1 MEISY
6 VGENLISGQLGNL
19 FIILSFVCSG
29 LAAFAY
35 FKSIHSPELES
46 ASWKKMA
53 RTFFY
58 IHVGSIV
65 GMVSILFYLLFNHH
79 FEYYYVWR
87 HSSTDLAM
95 RYIFSC
101 FWEGQEGSFMLWSLW
116 HGVLG
121 IILLN
126 TSKKWEAG
134 TMTVLSVV
142 QLLLGSMLL
151 GVYVFDIQIGSNP
164 FILLRE
170 HPDMLNLPFV
180 QNPEYLNFV
189 EGTGL
194 NPLLQN
200 YWMTIHPPI
209 VFLGFALTL
218 IPFTFAITS
227 LYIKDYTS
235 WLKPALPWTF
245 FGIAVLG
252 LGVLMGGA
260 WAYEA
265 LSFGGFWAWD
275 PVENSSL
282 VPWLILVGAGH
293 LMLINKVKP
302 NSMFSTYLFS
312 VLSFLLVM
320 YSSYLTKSG
329 ILGET
334 SVHSFAD
341 GLPGQ
346 LIFILLFLVIGAFTL
361 LAIRFKKLPKQ
372 QKEEE
377 LWSREFWMFLGALV
391 LLISCF
397 QITFS
402 TSIPVIN
409 AIFGTEM
416 APPTNANEHYNS
428 WQLPLATLVA
438 IFIGIGHYLKYKKTD
453 SKKFFKDTAVSAI
466 LSLVITIAVA
476 TSLQFQHYYHG
487 LLMFAAT
494 YAVVA
499 NADYWFRILKGS
511 IKKSGAAIAHIG
523 FGLLL
528 IGALISAGNK
538 EIISRNNSG
547 IEIKMNEN
555 ENANKENI
563 MLIKGDTVLMGNHFI
578 SYEGREK
585 EGHNI
590 YYKVN
595 YYQIDDNGK
604 YERQFQ
610 LRPFVQLNEQM
621 GNVPEPATKHFWSR
635 DIFTHVTYADL
646 DDPALDDPNAYEEA
660 DTSLVKI
667 GDTLFATNS
676 IIVVK
681 EVIKDIDL
689 AANNLQPDD
698 IAVGLRLEAM
708 NVKGQ
713 TFDASP
719 TLVIRQNRLFSIPS
733 EVDPLGLK
741 FNFKKINPETGEF
754 TILKQEKTSN
764 ASDFIIMQAI
774 VFPYINILW
783 IGCIIMTLGS
793 IIAVINRV
801 RFPKLRS

>member
-1 MEISY
+1 MDIEYI
-6 VGENLISGQLGNL
+6 GENIISGQLGNL
-19 FIILSFVCSG
+19 LIILSFVCST
-29 LAAFAY
+29 LAAFSY
-35 FKSIHSPELES
+35 FKAINSSPLDGDT
-46 ASWKKMA
+46 WKKMG
-53 RTFFY
+53 RTFFL
-58 IHVGSIV
+58 IHV
-65 GMVSILFYLLFNHH
+65 VSIIGIVVVLFYLLFNHH

-87 HSSTDLAM
+87 HSSSDLAM
-95 RYIFSC
+95 RYVFSC
-101 FWEGQEGSFMLWSLW
+101 FWEGQEGSFLLWSLW
-116 HGVLG
+116 HAVLG
-121 IILLN
+121 VILMK
-126 TSKKWEAG
+126 TAKQWEAG
-134 TMTVLSVV
+134 TLAVVSTV

-151 GVYVFDIQIGSNP
+151 GVYVFDVQIGSNP

-170 HPDMLNLPFV
+170 HPDMINLPFV
-180 QNPEYLNFV
+180 QNPDYLSFV

-209 VFLGFALTL
+209 LFLGFALTL
-218 IPFTFAITS
+218 IPFAFAFAS
-227 LYIKDYTS
+227 LVEKKYTE

-245 FGIAVLG
+245 AGIAILG

-302 NSMFSTYLFS
+302 NSMLSTYLFA
-312 VLSFLLVM
+312 LFSFLLIM

-346 LIFILLFLVIGAFTL
+346 LIFILLVLVVAAVSL
-361 LAIRFKKLPKQ
+361 LVLRYKSLPKQ
-372 QKEEE
+372 QTEED

-391 LLISCF
+391 LLISSF

-409 AIFGTEM
+409 AIFGTNM
-416 APPTNANEHYNS
+416 APPTEANAHYNS
-428 WQLPLATLVA
+428 WQLPLATL
-438 IFIGIGHYLKYKKTD
+438 ISLFIGIGHYLKYKKTD
-453 SKKFFKDTAVSAI
+453 KKQFLKDTAFSAI
-466 LSLVITIAVA
+466 ISLLIAIVVA
-476 TSLQFQHYYHG
+476 TQLQFQHYYHG

-499 NADYWFRILKGS
+499 NADYWLRILKGK

-538 EIISRNNSG
+538 EIISVNNSG

-590 YYKVN
+590 YYKIN
-595 YYQIDDNGK
+595 YYQLDDNGK
-604 YERQFQ
+604 YDTKFQ

-621 GNVPEPATKHFWSR
+621 GNVPEPATKHFWNK

-646 DDPALDDPNAYEEA
+646 DDPALEDPNAFEEP
-660 DTSLVKI
+660 DTNLVRV

-676 IIVVK
+676 IIVVRGIDK
-681 EVIKDIDL
+681 NIDL
-689 AANNLQPDD
+689 ESNNLQPTD
-698 IAVGLRLEAM
+698 IAVGLNLEAM

-713 TFDASP
+713 TFEAKP
-719 TLVIRQNRLFSIPS
+719 ILVIRQNRLFSISS
-733 EVDPLGLK
+733 EVENLGLK
-741 FNFKKINPETGEF
+741 FNFKNINTETGEF

-783 IGCIIMTLGS
+783 LGCIIMTIGS
-793 IIAVINRV
+793 IIAVINRI
-801 RFPKLRS
+801 RYPKLKS

>member
-1 MEISY
+1 MEINY
-6 VGENLISGQLGNL
+6 IGENLVSGQLGNL

-29 LAAFAY
+29 LAAFSY
-35 FKSIHSPELES
+35 FKAINSTAIEA

-58 IHVGSIV
+58 VHFISIL
-65 GMVSILFYLLFNHH
+65 GIVSVLFYLLFNHH

-95 RYIFSC
+95 RYVFSC
-101 FWEGQEGSFMLWSLW
+101 FWEGQEGSFILWSLW
-116 HGVLG
+116 HAILG
-121 IILLN
+121 MILLN
-126 TSKKWEAG
+126 TAKKWEAG
-134 TMTVLSVV
+134 TMSILSLV

-164 FILLRE
+164 FTLLRE

-209 VFLGFALTL
+209 LFLGFALTL
-218 IPFTFAITS
+218 IPFTFALTS
-227 LYIKDYTS
+227 LYTKDYTS

-245 FGIAVLG
+245 FGIAILG

-293 LMLINKVKP
+293 LMLINKVKA
-302 NSMFSTYLFS
+302 NSLFSVYLFS
-312 VLSFLLVM
+312 ILSFLLIM

-346 LIFILLFLVIGAFTL
+346 LIFILLLLVAGSLAL
-361 LAIRFKKLPKQ
+361 LLIRFKELPKQ

-377 LWSREFWMFLGALV
+377 LWSREFWMFLGSLV

-466 LSLVITIAVA
+466 LSLVITILVA
-476 TSLQFQHYYHG
+476 TGLKFQHYYHG

-499 NADYWFRILKGS
+499 NADYWLRILKGS

-563 MLIKGDTVLMGNHFI
+563 MLIKGDTVLMGNYFI

-585 EGHNI
+585 EGQNI

-595 YYQIDDNGK
+595 YFQIDDNGK

-621 GNVPEPATKHFWSR
+621 GNVPEPATEHFWNK

-646 DDPALDDPNAYEEA
+646 DDPALDDPEAYEEA
-660 DTSLVKI
+660 DTNLVKI

-676 IIVVK
+676 IIIVR

-689 AANNLQPDD
+689 EGNNLQPDD
-698 IAVGLRLEAM
+698 IAVGLKLEAM
-708 NVKGQ
+708 NVKGRVYE
-713 TFDASP
+713 ASP
-719 TLVIRQNRLFSIPS
+719 ILVIRQNRLFSIS
-733 EVDPLGLK
+733 DEVEELGLK
-741 FNFKKINPETGEF
+741 FNFKKINPELGEF
-754 TILKQEKTSN
+754 TILKQEKSSN

-793 IIAVINRV
+793 IIAVINRI
-801 RFPKLRS
+801 RFPKLTS